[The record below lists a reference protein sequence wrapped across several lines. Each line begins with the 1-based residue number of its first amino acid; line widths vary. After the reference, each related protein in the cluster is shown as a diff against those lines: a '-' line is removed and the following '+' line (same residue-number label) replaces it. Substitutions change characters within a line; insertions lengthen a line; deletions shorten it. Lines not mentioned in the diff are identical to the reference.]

1 MKLPHPLR
9 ALSERPLRLPRFRP
23 YVPHPD
29 DPPIFWFD
37 SERKDIV
44 REVVQRVVHRHTADR
59 RRMELVLNE
68 TALAEIRRLE
78 SQRDTESRERLPQW
92 RSLARR
98 IARLS
103 DVEKRD
109 TVREIVTRY
118 AEDVAGNFDPRVYSF
133 SKQAVPKLLA
143 GVMAPSRLPEEL
155 IGETLIGEL

>member
-1 MKLPHPLR
+1 MKLPHPIR
-9 ALSERPLRLPRFRP
+9 ALSERPLRLPRLRP
-23 YVPHPD
+23 YVPQPS

-78 SQRDTESRERLPQW
+78 SQRDAESRERLPQW

-103 DVEKRD
+103 DVDKRD

-118 AEDVAGNFDPRVYSF
+118 AEDVAGNFDPRVYAF

-143 GVMAPSRLPEEL
+143 GVMAPSRGTPRLSL
-155 IGETLIGEL
+155 GNK